1 MSHDVDKFV
10 IDAFHST
17 SADLRVIEAACD
29 LLMEL
34 KKESKYMYLKF
45 RGTFS
50 AVITICIQVNF

>member
-17 SADLRVIEAACD
+17 SADLPMIEAACD

-34 KKESKYMYLKF
+34 KKESKYMY
-45 RGTFS
+45 
-50 AVITICIQVNF
+50 